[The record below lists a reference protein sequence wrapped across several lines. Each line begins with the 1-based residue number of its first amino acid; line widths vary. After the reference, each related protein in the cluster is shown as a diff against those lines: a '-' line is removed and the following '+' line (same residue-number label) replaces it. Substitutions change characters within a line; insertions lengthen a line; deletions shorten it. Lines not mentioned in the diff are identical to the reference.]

1 MKIRSLAAALTLITC
16 ICMSALGQKCQEK
29 LPGGPLQG
37 GGNRPD
43 VPKIIEK
50 PQPEYTEEARRHEI
64 TGTVLL
70 RGTFHESGKV
80 QDVCWATSLPY
91 GLTENAIKAAYKI
104 VFEPAKKNGQPV
116 TTRIFIQYNFD
127 LY

>member
-1 MKIRSLAAALTLITC
+1 MTIRSITAALALITC
-16 ICMSALGQKCQEK
+16 ICLNAFGQKCKEK
-29 LPGGPLQG
+29 MPDGPLSG

-43 VPKIIEK
+43 APKIIRK
-50 PQPEYTEEARRHEI
+50 PQPEYTEAARRHEI
-64 TGTVLL
+64 TGTVLV

-80 QDVCWATSLPY
+80 QDVCWASGLPY